1 MRRYECIYILKPDLS
16 PEQIDDL
23 CKRFTDIIS
32 DHGGTLIMEDRWGLK
47 SLAYEVK
54 KYSKGYYVLLDYAA
68 EKDVTVELERNFKM
82 LENVI
87 RFLSVLT
94 EEEITPEQL
103 QSLLTSDKKRG
114 GPQESLRKE
123 REDDDED
130 EEDDEEEPRRGRR
143 SRDDEDDDASSDDD
157 E

>member
-23 CKRFTDIIS
+23 CKRFSDIVS
-32 DHGGTLIMEDRWGLK
+32 DHSGTLITEDRWGLK
-47 SLAYEVK
+47 TLAYEVK

-68 EKDVTVELERNFKM
+68 EKNVTVELERNFKM

-87 RFLSVLT
+87 RFLTVLT

-103 QSLLTSDKKRG
+103 QALLSSEKKRG
-114 GPQESLRKE
+114 TPPETSQEKGE
-123 REDDDED
+123 G
-130 EEDDEEEPRRGRR
+130 EEEEKEEEKEERGRR
-143 SRDDEDDDASSDDD
+143 SRDDEADDASSDDD

>member
-32 DHGGTLIMEDRWGLK
+32 DNDGTLILEDRWGLK
-47 SLAYEVK
+47 TLAYEVK

-68 EKDVTVELERNFKM
+68 EKNVTAELERNFKM

-87 RFLSVLT
+87 RFLTVLT
-94 EEEITPEQL
+94 EEQITPEQL
-103 QSLLTSDKKRG
+103 QALLSSEKKRG
-114 GPQESLRKE
+114 VQAESASEEEEGKE
-123 REDDDED
+123 EEKEEGEEKGVRQSVDDEA
-130 EEDDEEEPRRGRR
+130 
-143 SRDDEDDDASSDDD
+143 DDASSDDD

>member
-32 DHGGTLIMEDRWGLK
+32 DNGGTLILEDRWGLK
-47 SLAYEVK
+47 TLAYEVK

-68 EKDVTVELERNFKM
+68 EKNVTVELERNFKM

-87 RFLSVLT
+87 RFLTVLT
-94 EEEITPEQL
+94 EKEITPDQL
-103 QSLLTSDKKRG
+103 QALLTSEKKRG
-114 GPQESLRKE
+114 APPETSPEEKE
-123 REDDDED
+123 AG
-130 EEDDEEEPRRGRR
+130 EEEEEEEGGRR
-143 SRDDEDDDASSDDD
+143 SLDDEADDASSDDD